1 MYLVMENTDL
11 LNNDFEIPSE
21 LLDEIQKNIKD
32 IIVSFDIPD
41 NNKMDVI
48 RKINFMYKHTKHLSE
63 TDALTKLNNRR
74 CFENCF
80 DKEFARAKRYG
91 NKLSIGIIDVD
102 FFKKINDTY
111 GHLCGDY
118 ILQEVAYN
126 IVNNFRQTD
135 FVFRYGGEEFTV
147 ILTETSAESAQI
159 PFERLRKTIEEQVF
173 KYDNKDIK
181 VTISA
186 GISSNTELQDA
197 WDMLDEA
204 DKALYK
210 AKNNG
215 RNRVELFKKEIL

>member
-1 MYLVMENTDL
+1 MENTDL

>member
-1 MYLVMENTDL
+1 MENTDL

-181 VTISA
+181 VTIST
-186 GISSNTELQDA
+186 GISSNTELQEA

>member
-1 MYLVMENTDL
+1 MENTDL

-147 ILTETSAESAQI
+147 ILTETSVESAQI

-186 GISSNTELQDA
+186 GISSNTKLQDA

>member
-1 MYLVMENTDL
+1 MENTDL

-173 KYDNKDIK
+173 RYDNKDIK

-186 GISSNTELQDA
+186 GISSNTKLQDA

>member
-1 MYLVMENTDL
+1 MENTDL

-147 ILTETSAESAQI
+147 ILTETSVESAQI

>member
-1 MYLVMENTDL
+1 MENRNL

-173 KYDNKDIK
+173 RYNNKDIK

-186 GISSNTELQDA
+186 GISSNTELQEA

>member
-1 MYLVMENTDL
+1 MENRNL

-159 PFERLRKTIEEQVF
+159 PFERLRKTIEEQFF

>member
-1 MYLVMENTDL
+1 
-11 LNNDFEIPSE
+11 
-21 LLDEIQKNIKD
+21 
-32 IIVSFDIPD
+32 
-41 NNKMDVI
+41 MDVI

-80 DKEFARAKRYG
+80 NKEFARAKRYG

-173 KYDNKDIK
+173 RYDNKDIK

-186 GISSNTELQDA
+186 GISSNTKLQDA

>member
-1 MYLVMENTDL
+1 MENRNL

-197 WDMLDEA
+197 WDMLDDA

>member
-1 MYLVMENTDL
+1 MENRNL

-32 IIVSFDIPD
+32 IIASFDIPD

>member
-1 MYLVMENTDL
+1 MENTDL

-159 PFERLRKTIEEQVF
+159 PFERLRKTIEEQIF
-173 KYDNKDIK
+173 KYNNKDIK

>member
-1 MYLVMENTDL
+1 MENTDL

-173 KYDNKDIK
+173 KYNNKDIK

>member
-1 MYLVMENTDL
+1 MENTDL

-181 VTISA
+181 VTISS

>member
-1 MYLVMENTDL
+1 MENTDL

-173 KYDNKDIK
+173 KYNNNDIK

>member
-1 MYLVMENTDL
+1 MENRNL

-173 KYDNKDIK
+173 KYDNKNIK

>member
-1 MYLVMENTDL
+1 MENRNL

-147 ILTETSAESAQI
+147 ILTETPAESAQI

>member
-1 MYLVMENTDL
+1 MENRNL

-173 KYDNKDIK
+173 RYDNKDIK

>member
-1 MYLVMENTDL
+1 MENRNL

-181 VTISA
+181 VTIST
-186 GISSNTELQDA
+186 GISSNTELQEA

>member
-1 MYLVMENTDL
+1 MENRNL

>member
-1 MYLVMENTDL
+1 MENRNL

-147 ILTETSAESAQI
+147 ILTETSVESAQI
-159 PFERLRKTIEEQVF
+159 PFERLRKTIEEQIF

>member
-1 MYLVMENTDL
+1 MENRNL

-147 ILTETSAESAQI
+147 ILTETSVESAQI

-173 KYDNKDIK
+173 RYDNKDIK

>member
-1 MYLVMENTDL
+1 MENRNL

-147 ILTETSAESAQI
+147 ILTETSVESAQI

>member
-1 MYLVMENTDL
+1 MENTDL

-80 DKEFARAKRYG
+80 NKEFARAKRYG

-173 KYDNKDIK
+173 RYDNKDIK

-186 GISSNTELQDA
+186 GISSNTKLQDA

>member
-1 MYLVMENTDL
+1 MENTDL

-173 KYDNKDIK
+173 RYDNKDIK

>member
-1 MYLVMENTDL
+1 MENTDL

-173 KYDNKDIK
+173 KYNNKDIK
-181 VTISA
+181 VTIST